1 MANDKDFVVAGAVEV
16 GKDTKV
22 TLGTVTDN
30 VQQTSYDIASASYDN
45 KSFNFSSQDSS
56 PVDVAFKTDG
66 TKLYVMGNSTDTI
79 YQYALSTAWDVS
91 TASYESKSLSV
102 NTQETDA
109 YSVVFNNDGTKVYT
123 VGRDFDAVQEYN
135 LSTAWDISTGSHSQS
150 FSVSSQATDP
160 RKVRFKS
167 DGTKM
172 YVFDASTDNVFQYSL
187 STAFDVSTSS
197 YESKSFNFNTQDASP
212 LGIGFNAEGTKMF
225 SVGATNDSVYQYS
238 LSTSWD
244 VSTSSYDSVA
254 FSVATQESAPS
265 CVVFDTNGSK
275 MFVVG
280 TTTDTVH
287 QYSTASYAD
296 QIDLATGNYF
306 ADTPTGASTYAISN
320 AGDVQSFQLEVTGGT
335 EEVAQNFS
343 TTLYTGNAGTQ
354 TITNGIDLAGDG
366 GLVWLKNREA
376 SSGDHWLFDTQRG
389 AGYGLISHSTNAQT
403 SFNNASLTSFN
414 SNGFSVGD
422 FAGVNTLNDFV
433 SWTFKKEPSF
443 FDVVT
448 YTGTGSVQTI
458 AHNLGTTVG
467 SIIIKKTTGSAGW
480 QVYHR
485 SLGATKYMILDETS
499 ASYTSTTKFND
510 TEPTDTVFTV
520 STNADVN
527 QSGQTY
533 VAYLFAHDD
542 AADGLIQCGSYTGT
556 GSAGKAVTL
565 GWEPQW
571 LMIKRTDATG
581 YSWEIMDTQRGF
593 TSGNDKVL
601 RANSS
606 GAEITAYDYGTGTST
621 GFELT
626 NDIAVNASGGNY
638 IYVAIRAASDPDITW
653 PSSIEWAGGSAP
665 SSPATGETDVF
676 TLSTDDGGTTYTG
689 IKSIDNAS

>member
-1 MANDKDFVVAGAVEV
+1 MANDKDFLLKNAVEV
-16 GKDTKV
+16 GGPTKV
-22 TLGTVTDN
+22 TLGSVTDN

-280 TTTDTVH
+280 GGSDTVH

-306 ADTPTGASTYAISN
+306 ADTLAANTTYTLSN
-320 AGDVQSFQLEVTGGT
+320 AGGVQSFQLEVTGGA
-335 EEVAQNFS
+335 VGYDLGAAVYDSVSFS
-343 TTLYTGNAGTQ
+343 VSGQETLPYGLTFKPDGTKMYVV
-354 TITNGIDLAGDG
+354 G
-366 GLVWLKNREA
+366 G
-376 SSGDHWLFDTQRG
+376 SGDDINQYTLSTAFDLSS
-389 AGYGLISHSTNAQT
+389 A
-403 SFNNASLTSFN
+403 SFDSVT
-414 SNGFSVGD
+414 FSVASQD
-422 FAGVNTLNDFV
+422 
-433 SWTFKKEPSF
+433 
-443 FDVVT
+443 
-448 YTGTGSVQTI
+448 
-458 AHNLGTTVG
+458 
-467 SIIIKKTTGSAGW
+467 SAPRK
-480 QVYHR
+480 V
-485 SLGATKYMILDETS
+485 
-499 ASYTSTTKFND
+499 KFND
-510 TEPTDTVFTV
+510 DGTKMFIVGTSTDTVY
-520 STNADVN
+520 
-527 QSGQTY
+527 Q
-533 VAYLFAHDD
+533 
-542 AADGLIQCGSYTGT
+542 
-556 GSAGKAVTL
+556 
-565 GWEPQW
+565 
-571 LMIKRTDATG
+571 
-581 YSWEIMDTQRGF
+581 YSL
-593 TSGNDKVL
+593 S
-601 RANSS
+601 
-606 GAEITAYDYGTGTST
+606 TAYDISTASYDSVSFSVSSQDTDPRGLDFKPDGTKMYILGTSSDDVFQYSLSTAWDLSTASYDSVSFDTTAQDNDPFSITFNNDGTLFFIVTNANDSVYQYSCSTAYDISTASYDSVSFSLASQETNAYDAAFSSNGVKMFIIGASTDAVYQYTT
-621 GFELT
+621 GADT
-626 NDIAVNASGGNY
+626 T
-638 IYVAIRAASDPDITW
+638 ITW
-653 PSSIEWAGGSAP
+653 PSSIEWAGGVAPSAP
-665 SSPATGETDVF
+665 ATR
-676 TLSTDDGGTTYTG
+676 
-689 IKSIDNAS
+689 